1 MSRLQFFKKLIWK
14 PWKAIIYGA
23 IGLMSLYDLYLSQ
36 FLAETSKKY
45 FPRLADIFVRIG
57 LPWWLWIIIFL
68 LFTLI
73 IVFEGAYRDINS
85 LIEIPQLKVLG
96 ELRAKGIVH
105 RNSGS
110 RIISNESMERWR
122 NEQLEWENEVLEIL
136 KDLSTVDYE
145 NFHILGLFGNRRPFP
160 EAISDNHRL
169 YLQVYD
175 EKLRRLE
182 EIMKKYDSKER
193 RFNIV

>member
-1 MSRLQFFKKLIWK
+1 MSRLQFFKKLIWT
-14 PWKAIIYGA
+14 PWKAIVYFV
-23 IGLMSLYDLYLSQ
+23 IGLISLYDLYLSQ

-110 RIISNESMERWR
+110 ALLSNESMEKWR
-122 NEQLEWENEVLEIL
+122 EEQLAWENEVLGAL
-136 KDLSTVDYE
+136 KELSTVDFE
-145 NFHILGLFGNRRPFP
+145 NFRVLGLMRNPRPFP
-160 EAISDNHRL
+160 YAINNKHRL
-169 YLQVYD
+169 FLQVYD
-175 EKLRRLE
+175 EKLRRLD
-182 EIMKKYDSKER
+182 EIMKKYDSKGR
-193 RFNIV
+193 RFNNV